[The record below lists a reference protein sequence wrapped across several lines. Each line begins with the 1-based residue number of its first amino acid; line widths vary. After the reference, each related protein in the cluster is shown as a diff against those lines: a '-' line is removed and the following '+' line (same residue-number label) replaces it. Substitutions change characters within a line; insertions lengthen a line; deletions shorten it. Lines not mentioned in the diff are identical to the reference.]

1 MAFPR
6 IEIYPRAHQPLT
18 GDEDFVVSQGG
29 VLRKTSTNSVAIL
42 AKAGI
47 VPFGGPT
54 VNPLP
59 TGTAVGVGPTGA
71 LIECKASDGVNMPSF
86 VGFFLDSETN
96 DVRTQGIYTTTGLT
110 AGSSY
115 FIADDGGITV
125 TAPTTLNYAIQRV
138 GVAISSTELFLQPGI
153 VVLSAGI

>member
-6 IEIYPRAHQPLT
+6 IEIYARAREPLT

-29 VLRKTSTNSVAIL
+29 VLRKTSTKSVAIL

-47 VPFGGPT
+47 VPFSGAVST
-54 VNPLP
+54 LP
-59 TGTAVGVGPTGA
+59 VGTAVGVGPTGA
-71 LIECKASDGVNMPSF
+71 LIECKASDGAAMPSF
-86 VGFFLDSETN
+86 VGFFLDSSTN